1 MESQLPEITESTFYC
16 GKKAIDVKGIKRE
29 VVYDNMLYIFY
40 LCEHIKVCKY
50 KLSCLY
56 KFPDDFYYCKNC
68 ETLMKGLPGYKV
80 KPVSRFCMNCEETV
94 ENSLMLNARL
104 AGL

>member
-16 GKKAIDVKGIKRE
+16 GKKAIDVKG
-29 VVYDNMLYIFY
+29 F
-40 LCEHIKVCKY
+40 KY
-50 KLSCLY
+50 KLSFLY